1 MKRHI
6 FIVIS
11 IVGFLILTGL
21 GIWQWERRAWK
32 QNMLTEINAGL
43 ASAPVTIE
51 KIPEITFSWR
61 PVLADGSWVIGHLI
75 RVFPT
80 TSAGKVGRVYAAPF
94 RLKDGGIIAVE
105 LGWSDNEI
113 KGISL
118 PQTTTIIE
126 GVLIPARKPS
136 TFTPDNQPPED
147 WYWIDPIALTRTA
160 GLNDTQVSS
169 LILRLT
175 NPPEGLTGRQAK
187 PNIPDNH
194 LQYSFTWFGLAIAWL
209 IIAVL
214 VHRKGQ
220 Q

>member
-1 MKRHI
+1 MKSRI
-6 FIVIS
+6 FIVLS

-32 QNMLTEINAGL
+32 QNMLAEINAGL
-43 ASAPVTIE
+43 ASPPVTIE
-51 KIPEITFSWR
+51 KIPESTFSWH
-61 PVLADGSWVIGHLI
+61 PVLANGSWVLGHLI

-80 TSAGKVGRVYAAPF
+80 TSAGKVGSVYAAPF

-105 LGWSDNEI
+105 LGWSNNEI
-113 KGISL
+113 KEISL
-118 PQTTTIIE
+118 PHSATIIE

-136 TFTPDNQPPED
+136 AFTPDNQPPKD

-160 GLNDTQVSS
+160 GLNDTQISS

-209 IIAVL
+209 VIAVL